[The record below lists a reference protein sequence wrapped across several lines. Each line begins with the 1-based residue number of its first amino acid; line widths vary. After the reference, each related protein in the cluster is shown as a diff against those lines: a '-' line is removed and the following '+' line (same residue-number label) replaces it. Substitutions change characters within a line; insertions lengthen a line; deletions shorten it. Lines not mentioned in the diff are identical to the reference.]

1 MHPKATALEINLIIK
16 ELLARHDFVSL
27 PGLGSFVQKYE
38 PARLAP
44 DGQSFLPPRQT
55 VTFDTSRA
63 FNDEA
68 IENFLCEKTGV
79 NHARAAEL
87 LVGFVNSVRAEI
99 DNQAEVLFENVGLL
113 GRGKDG
119 EIYFKQAEP
128 QLLASDTY
136 GLGEIRVEPK
146 VLAQEQQEV
155 KPLSS
160 IKGSVRPPYPKPG
173 KPKTV
178 RVLAV
183 ILIVLFIACAAG
195 TFWLIPQFRFWQKKG
210 TGKPAITASSP
221 RTDKQVAGSVLADS
235 SGIPGGIDT
244 PKGIELEADK
254 KKALYYEEPRPGNSK
269 THYLIAGSFSQLE
282 NARKLAE
289 LLAKKGYKPEI
300 IESDNAYRVA
310 ILKFTNHDR
319 ALRELNRI
327 RAEKPRE
334 SIWLLSK

>member
-16 ELLARHDFVSL
+16 ELLARHDYISL

-55 VTFDTSRA
+55 VTFDTSRT

-68 IENFLCEKTGV
+68 IENFLCERTGV

-87 LVGFVNSVRAEI
+87 LVGFVNSVKAEI
-99 DNQAEVLFENVGLL
+99 DNQAEVLFENVGVL
-113 GRGKDG
+113 GRGNDG

-146 VLAQEQQEV
+146 ISANVQPDRVTE
-155 KPLSS
+155 
-160 IKGSVRPPYPKPG
+160 SVRPSYPKPG
-173 KPKTV
+173 KSKTV
-178 RVLAV
+178 RVLAIV
-183 ILIVLFIACAAG
+183 LVVLFIACTAG
-195 TFWLIPQFRFWQKKG
+195 TFWLIPQFRFWQKKE
-210 TGKPAITASSP
+210 TGKTAITVTSP
-221 RTDKQVAGSVLADS
+221 RTEKQDAGGVSTDS
-235 SGIPGGIDT
+235 LGIAGGIDT
-244 PKGIELEADK
+244 PKGIEFDPDK
-254 KKALYYEEPRPGNSK
+254 KKALYYEEPRPGDNK
-269 THYLIAGSFSQLE
+269 THYLIAGSFTQLE
-282 NARKLAE
+282 NAQKLAE

-300 IESDNAYRVA
+300 IESDNAYRVS